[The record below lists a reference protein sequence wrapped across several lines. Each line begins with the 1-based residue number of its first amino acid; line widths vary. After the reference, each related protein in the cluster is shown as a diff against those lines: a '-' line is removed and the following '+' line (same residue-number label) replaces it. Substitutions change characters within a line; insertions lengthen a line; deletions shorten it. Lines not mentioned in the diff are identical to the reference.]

1 VKRFLPLLLLA
12 VVGCAANST
21 PAARPALEPGAFV
34 TKRIDVWV
42 WSAAP
47 FDQPAMVK
55 YEVSR
60 RYDDAFVLICHGAD
74 NGREWV
80 FTPDAP
86 WAVEPVE
93 AGIKRLRRSGVG
105 NRRIV
110 LWCCNPGHYRL
121 SADCGPVTY
130 AGTNVWVVPDRT
142 LLTRIRDT
150 DHGAGNVY
158 EFAEQ
163 R

>member
-21 PAARPALEPGAFV
+21 PAARPTLEPGAFAH

-42 WSAAP
+42 WSTAP
-47 FDQPAMVK
+47 FDQATMVK
-55 YEVSR
+55 AEVGR
-60 RYDDAFVLICHGAD
+60 RYDDAFVLICHGGD

-86 WAVEPVE
+86 WAVEPVA

-110 LWCCNPGHYRL
+110 LWCCNPGGYRL
-121 SADCGPVTY
+121 PADIGPVTY
-130 AGTNVWVVPDRT
+130 AGSTC
-142 LLTRIRDT
+142 
-150 DHGAGNVY
+150 G
-158 EFAEQ
+158 
-163 R
+163 